1 MSLLLHNLKFLLVHT
16 HSEDGCNTIKIISG
30 VSVGCVVVVMV
41 IMLVIVTVVRSK
53 KSHCHDQ
60 ANNDTTDAGTQLPWF
75 YQTTINHD
83 IYTDV
88 QTNPNPAYEMVTF

>member
-1 MSLLLHNLKFLLVHT
+1 MHT
-16 HSEDGCNTIKIISG
+16 HSEDGCDIIKTIIG

-60 ANNDTTDAGTQLPWF
+60 ANNDTTVAGTDLF
-75 YQTTINHD
+75 
-83 IYTDV
+83 
-88 QTNPNPAYEMVTF
+88 